1 MARAF
6 GTSPVKQQLVASL
19 LEGVERLEVWLGGTT
34 HVFVTRGFPAAW
46 PPVIEHCG
54 G

>member
-1 MARAF
+1 MASAF

-19 LEGVERLEVWLGGTT
+19 LEGVERLEVWLGGATR
-34 HVFVTRGFPAAW
+34 VFVPRGFPVAW
-46 PPVIEHCG
+46 PPLLDHCG